1 LWRSPSLPRLVGRS
15 VFLVKNAALQ
25 QQALAL
31 GAPITYLDPE
41 EARLIEAREGY
52 GLARAWEAWKKKA
65 DVEIGSGGT
74 RSHTKEERTMSSRH
88 SRGSVCTV
96 VLSFLALFALGS
108 SSAHAQAYPS
118 KTIEWISHT
127 SAGSGTDL
135 WNRNVSL
142 LLEKEKILN
151 VPFIHSNRVGGNGII
166 AYQYLKTKKGDPHV
180 IIAMAVSTIL
190 TMSILPDTGLGLDS
204 VTPLIRMAQ
213 DPQVVAV
220 RTESKFKTYKELV
233 TAARDGS
240 VVAGITGPTGSGRIA
255 LYRIERDTGA
265 KFKYVTFKGGGDA
278 VLATLGGHVEVTT
291 ENLSEMLPLVEGG
304 KMRLLAVTGE
314 RRFKQ
319 APDVPT
325 LKELGYNTV
334 VATGR
339 GFGMPPGVPR
349 DAAATMERALKRVYD
364 SQAYKDYADRNMFE
378 DAYLNS
384 ADFAKALVVQ
394 RAEQL
399 EFLKGVG
406 IVK

>member
-1 LWRSPSLPRLVGRS
+1 MSRMDSRSPVVSL
-15 VFLVKNAALQ
+15 
-25 QQALAL
+25 
-31 GAPITYLDPE
+31 
-41 EARLIEAREGY
+41 
-52 GLARAWEAWKKKA
+52 
-65 DVEIGSGGT
+65 
-74 RSHTKEERTMSSRH
+74 
-88 SRGSVCTV
+88 
-96 VLSFLALFALGS
+96 VLCFLAIFVGAS
-108 SSAHAQAYPS
+108 CAHAQAYPS

-135 WNRNVSL
+135 WNRNVSGI
-142 LLEKEKILN
+142 LEKEKILN
-151 VPFIHSNRVGGNGII
+151 VPFIHTNRVGGNGLI
-166 AYQYLKTKKGDPHV
+166 AYLYLKNKKGDPYV
-180 IIAMAVSTIL
+180 VMAMAVSVIL
-190 TMSILPDTGLGLDS
+190 SQSILPDTGIALDS
-204 VTPLIRMAQ
+204 ITPLIRMAQ

-220 RTESKFKTYKELV
+220 RTESKFKTYKELIA
-233 TAARDGS
+233 AARDGN
-240 VVAGITGPTGSGRIA
+240 VVAGITGPTGSGRMA

-291 ENLSEMLPLVEGG
+291 ENMSEMLPLVEAG

-325 LKELGYNTV
+325 LKDLGYKTV

-339 GFGMPPGVPR
+339 GFGMAPGVPK
-349 DAAATMERALKRVYD
+349 DAAATMEQALKRVYD

-384 ADFAKALVVQ
+384 ADFAKALVAQ
-394 RAEQL
+394 RADQL
-399 EFLKGVG
+399 EFLKAVG

>member
-1 LWRSPSLPRLVGRS
+1 MSSKHCRRS
-15 VFLVKNAALQ
+15 VRSLILCFLAIFM
-25 QQALAL
+25 L
-31 GAPITYLDPE
+31 GANST
-41 EARLIEAREGY
+41 
-52 GLARAWEAWKKKA
+52 
-65 DVEIGSGGT
+65 
-74 RSHTKEERTMSSRH
+74 
-88 SRGSVCTV
+88 
-96 VLSFLALFALGS
+96 
-108 SSAHAQAYPS
+108 HAQAYPS

-135 WNRNVSL
+135 WNRNVSGM
-142 LLEKEKILN
+142 LEREKILN
-151 VPFIHSNRVGGNGII
+151 VPFIHSNRVGGNGLI
-166 AYQYLKTKKGDPHV
+166 AYQYLKNKKGDPHV
-180 IIAMAVSTIL
+180 VMAMAVSVIL
-190 TMSILPDTGLGLDS
+190 TQSILPDTGIALDS
-204 VTPLIRMAQ
+204 ITPLIRMAQ

-220 RTESKFKTYKELV
+220 RTESKFKTYKELI
-233 TAARDGS
+233 TAARDGN

-291 ENLSEMLPLVEGG
+291 ENMSEMLPLVEAG

-325 LKELGYNTV
+325 LKDLGYKTV

-339 GFGMPPGVPR
+339 GFGMAPGVSKE
-349 DAAATMERALKRVYD
+349 AATTMEKALKQVYD
-364 SQAYKDYADRNMFE
+364 SQTYKEYADRNMFE

-399 EFLKGVG
+399 EFLKAIG

>member
-1 LWRSPSLPRLVGRS
+1 MSGTGRCRAVCSS
-15 VFLVKNAALQ
+15 V
-25 QQALAL
+25 
-31 GAPITYLDPE
+31 
-41 EARLIEAREGY
+41 
-52 GLARAWEAWKKKA
+52 
-65 DVEIGSGGT
+65 
-74 RSHTKEERTMSSRH
+74 
-88 SRGSVCTV
+88 VC
-96 VLSFLALFALGS
+96 FLALFTLTAS
-108 SSAHAQAYPS
+108 CAHAQAYPS

-135 WNRNVSL
+135 FNRSVSGM
-142 LLEKEKILN
+142 LEKEKILN
-151 VPFIHSNRVGGNGII
+151 VAFIHSNRVGGSGII
-166 AYQYLKTKKGDPHV
+166 AYQYLKNKKGDPHV
-180 IIAMAVSTIL
+180 VIAIAVSSIL
-190 TMSILPDTGLGLDS
+190 TLSILPDTGLGLDS

-220 RTESKFKTYKELV
+220 RAESKFKTYNELIG
-233 TAARDGS
+233 AARGGN

-255 LYRIERDTGA
+255 LYYIERDTGA

-291 ENLSEMLPLVEGG
+291 ENMSEMLPLVEAG

-325 LKELGYNTV
+325 LKELGYKTV

-339 GFGMPPGVPR
+339 GFGMPPGVPKE
-349 DAAATMERALKRVYD
+349 AAATMEKALKRVYD
-364 SQAYKDYADRNMFE
+364 SPAYKDYADRNMFE

-384 ADFAKALVVQ
+384 ADFAKALVEQ
-394 RAEQL
+394 RADQH
-399 EFLKGVG
+399 EFLKAVG